1 MEIRVVDKN
10 NSSTVFASSYVQGKT
25 AMIPAVFLDP
35 NYNTRELKI
44 NNNIYIVLFSNK
56 NSSKSRCTTLW
67 NAELVFVIIFNVF
80 VYLIRHSII
89 HYILLSN
96 TQYSE

>member
-44 NNNIYIVLFSNK
+44 NNNIYMYYSQTKIVANHDVQHYRML
-56 NSSKSRCTTLW
+56 NS
-67 NAELVFVIIFNVF
+67 
-80 VYLIRHSII
+80 YL
-89 HYILLSN
+89 
-96 TQYSE
+96 